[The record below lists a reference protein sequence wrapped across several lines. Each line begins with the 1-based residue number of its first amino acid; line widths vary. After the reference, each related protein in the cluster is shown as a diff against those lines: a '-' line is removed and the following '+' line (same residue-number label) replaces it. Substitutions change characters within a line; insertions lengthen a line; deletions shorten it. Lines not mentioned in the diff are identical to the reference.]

1 MLNITNDNYYVT
13 NVFLFLFL
21 QKFGTK
27 RPSSED
33 MDGSDGVYHD
43 GMPAPPKCVPI
54 PPCSNNVGG
63 GGQQQQQ
70 QQQQHSPHPNK
81 NDASNNANKF
91 SVKIV
96 QELEFSTS
104 EHQHNAQI
112 STNLTLTSVNTSVQ
126 SDVTTKQSTG
136 AGAGVGTVPSTS
148 GGGMPPGTVPG
159 APGGQATHDHPMHE
173 CKQEQP
179 DLMDFPG
186 DGDLND
192 LSFMNND
199 TNEPMLA
206 VDTDTLTEIISDL
219 NSEGITPADFNQVD
233 LCDKRSIKTEPDARC
248 TPPVKSPYDQQHQ
261 QQQQQH
267 QQQHHQQHQQHQQQQ
282 HQHQPHQPQRGGSS
296 GPGGG
301 SGSGGPG
308 GGASTGNN
316 YSNCVAAET
325 LKQLAEQHNNQQQRP
340 DKCGYDFPYQSP
352 GSVPDFIHSPS
363 TPAGTPNPNGYNM
376 MSPVNSMYHQQQQQ
390 QDKQQQENN
399 NYYHPQEPPKSRMTK
414 QQQQQQQAQQP
425 PQQQQ
430 QQPPPPPPSTTV
442 AAQRQQQKQQMPPQ
456 QQQQQQPSV
465 PVPPQQQPLQS
476 PQSRYNQYNGHG
488 SPQYPVS
495 VARRITPSPGA
506 ASAGVLS
513 PQQPNAVSPD
523 VVTSFQM
530 SQSQQVHVGQQ
541 NQQVIIMS
549 LSLIP
554 PRVRRSLWE
563 WKIFTRERYIFLI

>member
-1 MLNITNDNYYVT
+1 MNKIFIY
-13 NVFLFLFL
+13 FLFP

-54 PPCSNNVGG
+54 PPCGNSNGG
-63 GGQQQQQ
+63 PQQQQQ
-70 QQQQHSPHPNK
+70 SPHSK
-81 NDASNNANKF
+81 NDASNNAKF

-126 SDVTTKQSTG
+126 SDVTTKQSAGGGPG
-136 AGAGVGTVPSTS
+136 AGGGTVPTAS
-148 GGGMPPGTVPG
+148 GGGVPTGTTTG
-159 APGGQATHDHPMHE
+159 ASGASVDHPMHE

-192 LSFMNND
+192 LSFINND

-233 LCDKRSIKTEPDARC
+233 LCDKRPIKTEPDARC
-248 TPPVKSPYDQQHQ
+248 TPPVKSPYDQHQQ

-267 QQQHHQQHQQHQQQQ
+267 QHQQQQ
-282 HQHQPHQPQRGGSS
+282 QHPQQQRGG
-296 GPGGG
+296 GGGG
-301 SGSGGPG
+301 SGGG
-308 GGASTGNN
+308 GNN

-363 TPAGTPNPNGYNM
+363 TPVGTPNPNGYNM

-390 QDKQQQENN
+390 QEKQQQENN
-399 NYYHPQEPPKSRMTK
+399 NYYHPQEPPKSRMK
-414 QQQQQQQAQQP
+414 QQQPPQQP

-430 QQPPPPPPSTTV
+430 QQPTV
-442 AAQRQQQKQQMPPQ
+442 AAQRQQKQQLPPPPPQ
-456 QQQQQQPSV
+456 QQQQQQQQP
-465 PVPPQQQPLQS
+465 QQPLQS

-495 VARRITPSPGA
+495 AARRITPSPGA

-513 PQQPNAVSPD
+513 PQQPNAASPE

-530 SQSQQVHVGQQ
+530 TQSQQVHVSQQGQQ
-541 NQQVIIMS
+541 VTM
-549 LSLIP
+549 LYLD
-554 PRVRRSLWE
+554 
-563 WKIFTRERYIFLI
+563 

>member
-1 MLNITNDNYYVT
+1 MKLMNC
-13 NVFLFLFL
+13 FP

-33 MDGSDGVYHD
+33 MDGSDGIYHD
-43 GMPAPPKCVPI
+43 GMPAPPKGIPI
-54 PPCSNNVGG
+54 PPCGNNGP
-63 GGQQQQQ
+63 QQQQQ
-70 QQQQHSPHPNK
+70 QQQQQSPHAK
-81 NDASNNANKF
+81 NDASNNAKF

-126 SDVTTKQSTG
+126 SDVTTKQSAGGPGPG
-136 AGAGVGTVPSTS
+136 AGGGTVPSASSGGVSSGGTATGAS
-148 GGGMPPGTVPG
+148 GGGG
-159 APGGQATHDHPMHE
+159 APTDHLLHE

-192 LSFMNND
+192 LSFINND

-233 LCDKRSIKTEPDARC
+233 LCDKRPIKTEPDARC
-248 TPPVKSPYDQQHQ
+248 TPPIKSPYDQHHQ
-261 QQQQQH
+261 QQQQ
-267 QQQHHQQHQQHQQQQ
+267 
-282 HQHQPHQPQRGGSS
+282 RGGV
-296 GPGGG
+296 G
-301 SGSGGPG
+301 SGNGN
-308 GGASTGNN
+308 NN

-363 TPAGTPNPNGYNM
+363 TPVGTPNPNGYNM

-390 QDKQQQENN
+390 QDKQQQHENN
-399 NYYHPQEPPKSRMTK
+399 NYYHPQEPPKPRMK
-414 QQQQQQQAQQP
+414 QQQQQQQQPPQQ

-430 QQPPPPPPSTTV
+430 QPATV
-442 AAQRQQQKQQMPPQ
+442 AAQRQQKQQLPPPQ
-456 QQQQQQPSV
+456 
-465 PVPPQQQPLQS
+465 QQQPLQS
-476 PQSRYNQYNGHG
+476 PQARYNQYNGHG

-513 PQQPNAVSPD
+513 PQQPNAASPD
-523 VVTSFQM
+523 VVVSSFQM
-530 SQSQQVHVGQQ
+530 SQSQQVHVSQQGQQ
-541 NQQVIIMS
+541 VKTRFTTMLLLLLLLFVSTNNVFVCCVITS
-549 LSLIP
+549 SRFPNTRVTDLFVKLSTGVYL
-554 PRVRRSLWE
+554 RVNILKVSM
-563 WKIFTRERYIFLI
+563 

>member
-1 MLNITNDNYYVT
+1 
-13 NVFLFLFL
+13 
-21 QKFGTK
+21 
-27 RPSSED
+27 
-33 MDGSDGVYHD
+33 MDGPDGVYHD

-54 PPCSNNVGG
+54 PPCGNGG
-63 GGQQQQQ
+63 GVGPQQQQQ
-70 QQQQHSPHPNK
+70 TPHSNK
-81 NDASNNANKF
+81 NDAINNAKF

-126 SDVTTKQSTG
+126 SDVTTKQS
-136 AGAGVGTVPSTS
+136 AGGPS
-148 GGGMPPGTVPG
+148 GGGPIPTASGGGGVPTG
-159 APGGQATHDHPMHE
+159 AAATGSAGGASGPDHPMHE

-192 LSFMNND
+192 LSFINND

-219 NSEGITPADFNQVD
+219 NSEGITPADFNQVG
-233 LCDKRSIKTEPDARC
+233 LCDKRPIKTEPDARC

-261 QQQQQH
+261 QQQH
-267 QQQHHQQHQQHQQQQ
+267 PQQQQ
-282 HQHQPHQPQRGGSS
+282 HSQQQQQRGG
-296 GPGGG
+296 GAGGG
-301 SGSGGPG
+301 G
-308 GGASTGNN
+308 GNN

-363 TPAGTPNPNGYNM
+363 TPVGTPNPNGYSM
-376 MSPVNSMYHQQQQQ
+376 MSPVNSMYHQQQ
-390 QDKQQQENN
+390 DKQENN
-399 NYYHPQEPPKSRMTK
+399 NYYHPQEPPKPRMK
-414 QQQQQQQAQQP
+414 QQQQQQQQPPPQQQQQQAP

-430 QQPPPPPPSTTV
+430 QQPTV
-442 AAQRQQQKQQMPPQ
+442 AAQRQQKQQLAPPPPQ
-456 QQQQQQPSV
+456 PQPQQ
-465 PVPPQQQPLQS
+465 QQQPLQS

-495 VARRITPSPGA
+495 AARRITPSPGA

-513 PQQPNAVSPD
+513 PQQPNAASPD

-530 SQSQQVHVGQQ
+530 SQSQQVHVSQQGQQ
-541 NQQVIIMS
+541 VKCDS
-549 LSLIP
+549 C
-554 PRVRRSLWE
+554 
-563 WKIFTRERYIFLI
+563 

>member
-1 MLNITNDNYYVT
+1 MFIWFDLYRSAILIHI
-13 NVFLFLFL
+13 FFPS

-33 MDGSDGVYHD
+33 LDGSDGVYHD
-43 GMPAPPKCVPI
+43 GLPAPPKCVPI
-54 PPCSNNVGG
+54 PPCGGTNGG
-63 GGQQQQQ
+63 GPQQQQQ
-70 QQQQHSPHPNK
+70 QQQQSPHGK
-81 NDASNNANKF
+81 NNDPAGANAKF

-126 SDVTTKQSTG
+126 SDVTTKQS
-136 AGAGVGTVPSTS
+136 S
-148 GGGMPPGTVPG
+148 GGGGGGSAGPVPTASAGGVPASGPG
-159 APGGQATHDHPMHE
+159 ADPMRHE
-173 CKQEQP
+173 CKQEAP

-192 LSFMNND
+192 LSFINND

-233 LCDKRSIKTEPDARC
+233 LCSDPKRPIKTEPDPRC
-248 TPPVKSPYDQQHQ
+248 TPPVKSPFD
-261 QQQQQH
+261 QQQQH
-267 QQQHHQQHQQHQQQQ
+267 QQQQPHQQQQ
-282 HQHQPHQPQRGGSS
+282 QPQQRGAGK
-296 GPGGG
+296 
-301 SGSGGPG
+301 
-308 GGASTGNN
+308 N

-363 TPAGTPNPNGYNM
+363 TPVGTPNPNGGYNM

-390 QDKQQQENN
+390 QQQDKQQQENN
-399 NYYHPQEPPKSRMTK
+399 NYYH
-414 QQQQQQQAQQP
+414 QQQQQQQQEQPKSRAKAQQHSQQ

-430 QQPPPPPPSTTV
+430 QQAA
-442 AAQRQQQKQQMPPQ
+442 AAQSAAAAAAVAQQQRQKQQMPPQ
-456 QQQQQQPSV
+456 QQ
-465 PVPPQQQPLQS
+465 PQQS
-476 PQSRYNQYNGHG
+476 PQARYNQYNGHG

-495 VARRITPSPGA
+495 AARRITPSPGA

-513 PQQPNAVSPD
+513 PQQPAASPD
-523 VVTSFQM
+523 VVASFQM
-530 SQSQQVHVGQQ
+530 SQSQQVHVSQQGQQ
-541 NQQVIIMS
+541 
-549 LSLIP
+549 
-554 PRVRRSLWE
+554 VR
-563 WKIFTRERYIFLI
+563 

>member
-1 MLNITNDNYYVT
+1 
-13 NVFLFLFL
+13 
-21 QKFGTK
+21 
-27 RPSSED
+27 
-33 MDGSDGVYHD
+33 MDGSDGIYHD

-54 PPCSNNVGG
+54 PPCGGNNGG
-63 GGQQQQQ
+63 GGGPQQQQ
-70 QQQQHSPHPNK
+70 SPHAK
-81 NDASNNANKF
+81 NDASNNAKF

-126 SDVTTKQSTG
+126 SDVTTKQSAGGPGPG
-136 AGAGVGTVPSTS
+136 AGGTVPSAS
-148 GGGMPPGTVPG
+148 GAGGVPPGAAAATAGG
-159 APGGQATHDHPMHE
+159 APAGGVAGTDRPLHE

-192 LSFMNND
+192 LSFINND

-233 LCDKRSIKTEPDARC
+233 LCDKRPIKTEPDARC
-248 TPPVKSPYDQQHQ
+248 TPPVKSPYDQH

-267 QQQHHQQHQQHQQQQ
+267 QP
-282 HQHQPHQPQRGGSS
+282 QPPQRGGVV
-296 GPGGG
+296 G
-301 SGSGGPG
+301 SANGN
-308 GGASTGNN
+308 NN

-363 TPAGTPNPNGYNM
+363 TPVGTPNPNGYNM

-390 QDKQQQENN
+390 QQQDNKQENN
-399 NYYHPQEPPKSRMTK
+399 NYYHPQEPPKSRMK
-414 QQQQQQQAQQP
+414 
-425 PQQQQ
+425 QQQQ
-430 QQPPPPPPSTTV
+430 QQPPPLPQQQQQQQQPTV
-442 AAQRQQQKQQMPPQ
+442 AAQRQQKQQQLPPPQ
-456 QQQQQQPSV
+456 QQQQQQ
-465 PVPPQQQPLQS
+465 QQQPLQS
-476 PQSRYNQYNGHG
+476 PQARYNQYNGHG

-513 PQQPNAVSPD
+513 PQQPNAASPAD

-530 SQSQQVHVGQQ
+530 SQSQQVHVSQQGQQ
-541 NQQVIIMS
+541 VTRDNNMQSYENAFPPPTTQVLGWRYFS
-549 LSLIP
+549 
-554 PRVRRSLWE
+554 RR
-563 WKIFTRERYIFLI
+563 F